1 MAYQIT
7 KLKIEDHV
15 EKIGLDVRPI
25 IEHKLEE
32 SHLYSLYKDLVDKYP
47 NLFESLLKSPSDLQI
62 RKKMV
67 FPGKGELDVCTLG
80 ITPRGPVFMI
90 PRKLSIVG
98 EETDIGD
105 ILDIAIMCVDI
116 FRKNFPHKT
125 ICRVGHVNDYVF
137 TLGTEPSVSFL
148 AERFTRMTVPQNGE
162 LHIRVNMPTDDY
174 NRVIQLQ
181 PVVKKQPMPNIPEA
195 EDVKA
200 YGLSVSVD
208 FNNSDM
214 TKSLDN
220 DDIRAVIQD
229 SMKYNE
235 RGLYDFLNGT
245 FKEE

>member
-32 SHLYSLYKDLVDKYP
+32 SHLYSLYKDLVEKYP

-67 FPGKGELDVCTLG
+67 FPGKGELDVCTLA

-90 PRKLSIVG
+90 PRKLAIVG
-98 EETDIGD
+98 EETNIGD
-105 ILDIAIMCVDI
+105 IIDIAIACIDI

-125 ICRVGHVNDYVF
+125 ICRVGHVNDYIF

-148 AERFTRMTVPQNGE
+148 AERFTRMTVPPNGE
-162 LHIRVNMPTDDY
+162 LNIRVNRPTDDY

-181 PVVKKQPMPNIPEA
+181 PVVKKQPMPNIPDA

-208 FNNSDM
+208 FNNRDM

-220 DDIRAVIQD
+220 DEMRAVIQD
-229 SMKYNE
+229 SIRYNE
-235 RGLYDFLNGT
+235 RELYDFLNGT

>member
-1 MAYQIT
+1 
-7 KLKIEDHV
+7 
-15 EKIGLDVRPI
+15 
-25 IEHKLEE
+25 
-32 SHLYSLYKDLVDKYP
+32 
-47 NLFESLLKSPSDLQI
+47 
-62 RKKMV
+62 
-67 FPGKGELDVCTLG
+67 
-80 ITPRGPVFMI
+80 MI

-105 ILDIAIMCVDI
+105 ILDIAITCVDI

-162 LHIRVNMPTDDY
+162 LNIRVNMPTDDY

-181 PVVKKQPMPNIPEA
+181 PVVKKQPMSNIPEA

-200 YGLSVSVD
+200 YGLSVSID

-220 DDIRAVIQD
+220 DDIRE
-229 SMKYNE
+229 SY
-235 RGLYDFLNGT
+235 RT
-245 FKEE
+245 R

>member
-7 KLKIEDHV
+7 KSKIEDHI
-15 EKIGLDVRPI
+15 EKIGVDVRPI

-32 SHLYSLYKDLVDKYP
+32 SHLYSLYRDLVETYP

-62 RKKMV
+62 KKKMV
-67 FPGKGELDVCTLG
+67 FPGKGELDISTMA
-80 ITPRGPVFMI
+80 ITPRGPVFVI

-98 EETDIGD
+98 EETNIGD
-105 ILDIAIMCVDI
+105 IIDIAITCIDI

-125 ICRVGHVNDYVF
+125 MCRVGHVNEYIF
-137 TLGTEPSVSFL
+137 TLGTEPSVSFI
-148 AERFTRMTVPQNGE
+148 AERFTRMTVPPNGE
-162 LHIRVNMPTDDY
+162 LNIRVNAPTDDY

-181 PVVKKQPMPNIPEA
+181 PVVKKQSMPNIPEA

-208 FNNSDM
+208 FNNRDM

-220 DDIRAVIQD
+220 DNIRAVIQD
-229 SMKYNE
+229 SIRYNE
-235 RGLYDFLNGT
+235 RELYDFLNGT